1 MDSGINTVLITGG
14 ASGIGRAISDSILA
28 LGWNVIIVDINP
40 DNLKKCQDELQTEN
54 ERVVYERID
63 VTNESEVNE
72 FLNHVEKTWH
82 PITGVVNSAGIGR
95 DLPALETD
103 LELFRNI
110 IEVNLI
116 GSFLVSQKVAKYFI
130 QRGKGS
136 IVNVAS
142 VSGIVGNSGRVA
154 YGASKGGVIN
164 MTKVLAVEWAKH
176 GVRVNAIAPGPIDT
190 PLVEKMH
197 TATARKKWTDLVPQN
212 RYGSP
217 KELAGAAVFLL
228 DDTKSSFITGQTITI
243 DGGFTSSRLME

>member
-1 MDSGINTVLITGG
+1 
-14 ASGIGRAISDSILA
+14 
-28 LGWNVIIVDINP
+28 
-40 DNLKKCQDELQTEN
+40 
-54 ERVVYERID
+54 
-63 VTNESEVNE
+63 
-72 FLNHVEKTWH
+72 
-82 PITGVVNSAGIGR
+82 
-95 DLPALETD
+95 
-103 LELFRNI
+103 
-110 IEVNLI
+110 
-116 GSFLVSQKVAKYFI
+116 
-130 QRGKGS
+130 
-136 IVNVAS
+136 
-142 VSGIVGNSGRVA
+142 
-154 YGASKGGVIN
+154 